1 VRRTSTRQ
9 VIRVP
14 FHINDPQ
21 FSAAVV
27 QAFRTLHGARNQRRR
42 VAR

>member
-1 VRRTSTRQ
+1 MRQ
-9 VIRVP
+9 IVRVP

-21 FSAAVV
+21 FSSAVV
-27 QAFRTLHGARNQRRR
+27 QAFRAMHGARGQRRL